1 MNCKNIL
8 FFTEN
13 RIIYQLFDPTQFFN
27 APIYQYFTIFAGQMK
42 EEKEK
47 KRPLLKRLRN
57 RYRLVVMN
65 DDTFEETFS
74 MRLTPL
80 GVFTLIGS
88 ITIILTIVVISLVAF
103 TPLREYIPGYADIHM
118 RRNLINITLRS
129 DSLERALIERNAFLE
144 NIQDVLSGNIKSD
157 STQNRPGSKDTLKGN
172 LPMKASS
179 KEEELKKDIESQD
192 KYSLA
197 FEPET
202 GKNGLNNFFFFTPIK
217 GSITDQFNTKKRHY
231 GIDIVG
237 PENEAIKVTLDGT
250 VMLATWSSET
260 GYTITVQHS
269 NNLISV
275 YKHNSVLLKKAG
287 DHVKAG
293 EPIAIIGNSGEQTSG
308 PHLHFELWYNGN
320 PIDPQ
325 NYMVF

>member
-1 MNCKNIL
+1 V
-8 FFTEN
+8 FF
-13 RIIYQLFDPTQFFN
+13 D
-27 APIYQYFTIFAGQMK
+27 ACVYQYFAIFAGLM
-42 EEKEK
+42 EEEREK
-47 KRPLLKRLRN
+47 KHTLLKRLRN

-88 ITIILTIVVISLVAF
+88 VTIILTIVVISMVAF

-129 DSLERALIERNAFLE
+129 DSLERALIEKNAFLS
-144 NIQDVLSGNIKSD
+144 NIQNVLSGNIQSD
-157 STQNRPGSKDTLKGN
+157 STQNRPGAKDSSKAS
-172 LPMKASS
+172 LPMKASL
-179 KEEELKKDIESQD
+179 KEEELKKNIESQD

-197 FEPET
+197 FESDK
-202 GKNGLNNFFFFTPIK
+202 GRNGLNNFFFFTPIK
-217 GSITDQFNTKKRHY
+217 GRITESFNTKRQHY

-237 PENEAIKVTLDGT
+237 PDNEAIKVTLDGT

-287 DHVKAG
+287 DYVKAG

-308 PHLHFELWYNGN
+308 PHLHFELWYNGTA
-320 PIDPQ
+320 IDPQ

>member
-1 MNCKNIL
+1 M
-8 FFTEN
+8 E
-13 RIIYQLFDPTQFFN
+13 
-27 APIYQYFTIFAGQMK
+27 

-47 KRPLLKRLRN
+47 KKALLTRLRH

-65 DDTFEETFS
+65 DETFEETFS
-74 MRLTPL
+74 LRLTPL
-80 GVFTLIGS
+80 GVFTLVGS
-88 ITIILTIVVISLVAF
+88 VTIILTVVVISLIAF
-103 TPLREYIPGYADIHM
+103 TPLREYIPGYADVHM

-144 NIQDVLSGNIKSD
+144 NISNVLSGKISTD
-157 STQNRPGSKDTLKGN
+157 STQNRPEKDTLKTN
-172 LPMKASS
+172 LPMKASL
-179 KEEELKKDIESQD
+179 KEEELKKNIESQD

-197 FEPET
+197 FGT
-202 GKNGLNNFFFFTPIK
+202 DASRSGLSNFFFFTPIK
-217 GSITDQFNTKKRHY
+217 GRITDPFNTKKQHF
-231 GIDIVG
+231 GMDIVG

-250 VMLATWSSET
+250 VILATWSSET

-287 DHVKAG
+287 DYVKAG

-308 PHLHFELWYNGN
+308 PHLHFELWYNGTA
-320 PIDPQ
+320 IDPQ